1 MKESRQRKAG
11 RPAQITLD
19 VVKRVSEKVAK
30 GVPLRYALAVENN
43 RAINLDSWHKAIQ
56 RNESFRDEYEAS
68 HGTFVE
74 AACTRLVTERDPS
87 NLRWILERRHPAD
100 FGRKSEVDVNVKPG
114 RCVELADGTHYTE
127 QEWEKVIERAREL
140 FQERMHANGG

>member
-1 MKESRQRKAG
+1 MKASRQRNTG

-56 RNESFRDEYEAS
+56 RNESFRDEYEAA

-74 AACTRLVTERDPS
+74 AACTRLVSERDPA

-100 FGRKSEVDVNVKPG
+100 FGRRVEVEVSEG
-114 RCVELADGTHYTE
+114 RVYQLGDKTYSEEDYN
-127 QEWEKVIERAREL
+127 KIIERAREL
-140 FQERMHANGG
+140 CQERLHANGG